1 MAVYKIDNMKKTLFA
16 GFLLLGLLA
25 IGIQVAAIT
34 DSKKAESIVPTVKVK
49 KTPTPRDLVYYRS
62 IFFENNKEGC

>member
-1 MAVYKIDNMKKTLFA
+1 MVVHKIDNMKKTLFA

-34 DSKKAESIVPTVKVK
+34 DSKKAESKVPSVKVK
-49 KTPTPRDLVYYRS
+49 KDPTPRDLVYYRS
-62 IFFENNKEGC
+62 IFFANKQGC